1 MMSRMTASQSSPSA
15 RSTPSVPVCAA
26 LTIIYSTGIILFH
39 RHNGFF
45 VVGPGTG
52 GWEYSALLI
61 TCLVVTAWE
70 HVKQKSPVR

>member
-1 MMSRMTASQSSPSA
+1 MLLALRLLTL
-15 RSTPSVPVCAA
+15 PVCAA
-26 LTIIYSTGIILFH
+26 LTLIYTMGIILFH

-61 TCLVVTAWE
+61 TCLLVTAWE
-70 HVKQKSPVR
+70 ELKTRRAHVQMR